1 MRRFV
6 TLHVQEAEADDLDL
20 ALVKRNES
28 VTDEEEVIAALF
40 QSQRDLCAR
49 FTFLFALKGMKILN

>member
-1 MRRFV
+1 M
-6 TLHVQEAEADDLDL
+6 TLCVQEAEADDLDL

-28 VTDEEEVIAALF
+28 VTDEEEVIAPLI

-49 FTFLFALKGMKILN
+49 FTFLFAINGMKILN